1 MSATR
6 KAVAAKRSRS
16 ESVAKVMVI
25 AGILV
30 VWSGIACT
38 AALELIAG

>member
-1 MSATR
+1 MSGAANTTPVR
-6 KAVAAKRSRS
+6 KSRG
-16 ESVAKVMVI
+16 ERIARVLVI

-30 VWSGIACT
+30 VWSGVACT

>member
-1 MSATR
+1 MSATA
-6 KAVAAKRSRS
+6 KTMSTKRSHGERL
-16 ESVAKVMVI
+16 AKVLVI